1 MRPVRTVY
9 RRRMARKMHPAC
21 GGYCP
26 PIRPGDVYLE
36 VTELPGGESGYAD
49 SAGHPVRMAVC
60 ASCACTHGDWP
71 EIHPVPTEQMDRYRP
86 VALGGAA

>member
-1 MRPVRTVY
+1 V
-9 RRRMARKMHPAC
+9 ARQTHPAC

-26 PIRPGDVYLE
+26 PIHAGDVYLE

-49 SAGHPVRMAVC
+49 DAGHPVRMVVC
-60 ASCACTHGDWP
+60 VGCACKSGDWP
-71 EIHPVPTEQMDRYRP
+71 EITPVPAEQMDRYRP